1 MLLIRLM
8 GGRLASFHAAARNA
22 SEQVSGLLAQLLNG
36 VQALQVASAE
46 DAAVARLDQLGET
59 RRRATVRDEVLNT
72 FVRSM
77 SDTTVSL
84 TTGLI
89 LIVAAGM
96 RQSGDFTVGDLAL
109 FVSYVAG
116 GGVVQEIVEWLG
128 RLMRSLKRAD
138 VSMARLGEL
147 APASERNGLIDS
159 KPPHLHGALP
169 EPVAPVRSD
178 ADTLRELKISGL
190 TYRHAENSRGVSD
203 INLTLHRGSFTVI
216 TGRIGAGKSVLLQTL
231 LGLLPKESGE
241 IIWNGQPVPEPAR
254 FFTPPRCAYTPQ
266 TPRLF
271 SETVRDNILMGLPAN
286 ERELED
292 ALSAAVLE
300 ADIAHLE
307 EGLDTLVGPRGVKL
321 SGGQMQRTAAA
332 RMFVRNAE
340 LLVFDDLSSA
350 LDVETEQKLWER
362 LFARS
367 VRPTCLVVSH
377 RRAALQHASYIVVL
391 KDGKV
396 EGEGTLDELLVR
408 CAEMRRLWHGEVDL

>member
-1 MLLIRLM
+1 
-8 GGRLASFHAAARNA
+8 
-22 SEQVSGLLAQLLNG
+22 LAQLLNG
-36 VQALQVASAE
+36 VQALQVAGAE
-46 DAAVARLDQLGET
+46 DAAVARLDRLGET

-84 TTGLI
+84 TTALI
-89 LIVAAGM
+89 LIAAASL

-116 GGVVQEIVEWLG
+116 GGVVQEIVEWVG
-128 RLMRSLKRAD
+128 RLMRNLKRAD
-138 VSMARLGEL
+138 ISMARLAEL
-147 APASERNGLIDS
+147 APAGERDQLVDS

-169 EPVAPVRSD
+169 EPAAPVRSE
-178 ADTLRELKISGL
+178 ADTLHELKVSGL
-190 TYRHAENSRGVSD
+190 TYYHAGHGRGVSD
-203 INLTLHRGSFTVI
+203 INLTLPGGSFTVI

-241 IIWNGQPVPEPAR
+241 IFWNGHPVPEPAR

-271 SETVRDNILMGLPAN
+271 SETVRDNILMGVPAN
-286 ERELED
+286 PEELED

-300 ADIAHLE
+300 ADIVQLE
-307 EGLDTLVGPRGVKL
+307 EGLDTMVGPRGVKL
-321 SGGQMQRTAAA
+321 SGGQVQRTAAA

-350 LDVETEQKLWER
+350 LDVETEQTLWER
-362 LFARS
+362 LFARP

-377 RRAALQHASYIVVL
+377 RRAALQHADHIIVM

-396 EGEGTLDELLVR
+396 GDEGSLDELLLR
-408 CAEMRRLWHGEVDL
+408 CDEMRRLWHGEISSEEA